1 MAKQK
6 GIVAIVGRPN
16 TGKSSLFNR
25 IIQEK
30 KAIVEDKSGV
40 TRDRIYGHGEW
51 LTRQFMVIDT
61 GGITLS
67 DEPFVQEIRVQAEI
81 AMQEA
86 DVIIFV
92 LDYKTGITPDDEMIA
107 KILYRTHK
115 PVILAVNKYDNHT
128 NNYQGYEY
136 LSLGFDEPILISST
150 HGIGIGDLLDK
161 VVHQLPSGE
170 EKTSE
175 NQTRIAIIGK
185 PNVGKSSLVNSILGQ
200 ERMIVSDVAGTT
212 RDAVDSL
219 IKRDGKEYVLIDTA
233 GLRRKGRIY
242 EDVEKYS
249 YLRTAA
255 AINSADVVLLILDL
269 SVKISD
275 QDTNIGGIAFDEKKP
290 IIIIGNK
297 WDLIPNKEKVINQQI
312 EEIRAYFKYLQ
323 YAKIIFVSAMEKT
336 RVYKIFD
343 AVDEVNDALKRKIK
357 TSVLNEVL
365 NKAQLLN
372 PAPNHNGGRLKVYY
386 GSQVQAYLP
395 TFVMF
400 VNNPA
405 YVHFSYKR
413 YLENQIR
420 LQFGFEGVPI
430 NIIFRERK

>member
-1 MAKQK
+1 
-6 GIVAIVGRPN
+6 
-16 TGKSSLFNR
+16 
-25 IIQEK
+25 
-30 KAIVEDKSGV
+30 
-40 TRDRIYGHGEW
+40 
-51 LTRQFMVIDT
+51 MVIDT

-67 DEPFVQEIRVQAEI
+67 NQPFIQEIRVQTEI

-92 LDYKTGITPDDEMIA
+92 LDYKTGITPDDEMVA

-115 PVILAVNKYDNHT
+115 PVILAVNKYDHHT
-128 NNYQGYEY
+128 DNYQGYEY
-136 LSLGFDEPILISST
+136 LSLGFGEPVLISST

-170 EKTSE
+170 EKTPE

-200 ERMIVSDVAGTT
+200 ERMIVSEVAGTT
-212 RDAVDSL
+212 RDAVDSV
-219 IKRDGKEYVLIDTA
+219 IKRNGKEYVLIDTA

-255 AINSADVVLLILDL
+255 AINSADIVLLILDL

-297 WDLIPNKEKVINQQI
+297 
-312 EEIRAYFKYLQ
+312 
-323 YAKIIFVSAMEKT
+323 
-336 RVYKIFD
+336 
-343 AVDEVNDALKRKIK
+343 
-357 TSVLNEVL
+357 
-365 NKAQLLN
+365 
-372 PAPNHNGGRLKVYY
+372 
-386 GSQVQAYLP
+386 
-395 TFVMF
+395 
-400 VNNPA
+400 
-405 YVHFSYKR
+405 
-413 YLENQIR
+413 
-420 LQFGFEGVPI
+420 
-430 NIIFRERK
+430 

>member
-115 PVILAVNKYDNHT
+115 PVILVVNKYDNHT

-170 EKTSE
+170 EKTPE

>member
-1 MAKQK
+1 
-6 GIVAIVGRPN
+6 
-16 TGKSSLFNR
+16 
-25 IIQEK
+25 
-30 KAIVEDKSGV
+30 
-40 TRDRIYGHGEW
+40 
-51 LTRQFMVIDT
+51 MVIDT

-170 EKTSE
+170 EKTPE

-297 WDLIPNKEKVINQQI
+297 
-312 EEIRAYFKYLQ
+312 
-323 YAKIIFVSAMEKT
+323 
-336 RVYKIFD
+336 
-343 AVDEVNDALKRKIK
+343 
-357 TSVLNEVL
+357 
-365 NKAQLLN
+365 
-372 PAPNHNGGRLKVYY
+372 
-386 GSQVQAYLP
+386 
-395 TFVMF
+395 
-400 VNNPA
+400 
-405 YVHFSYKR
+405 
-413 YLENQIR
+413 
-420 LQFGFEGVPI
+420 
-430 NIIFRERK
+430 

>member
-40 TRDRIYGHGEW
+40 TRDRIYGHSEW

-67 DEPFVQEIRVQAEI
+67 DQPFAQEIRIQAEI

-92 LDYKTGITPDDEMIA
+92 LDYKTGITPDDEMVA

-115 PVILAVNKYDNHT
+115 PVILAVNKYDHNT
-128 NNYQGYEY
+128 NDYQGYEY

-161 VVHQLPSGE
+161 VVHQLPTGE
-170 EKTSE
+170 EKTDE

-212 RDAVDSL
+212 RDAVDSV

-233 GLRRKGRIY
+233 GLRRKGKIY
-242 EDVEKYS
+242 EDIEKYS

-255 AINSADVVLLILDL
+255 AINSADIVLLILDL

-297 WDLIPNKEKVINQQI
+297 WDLIPDKEKAINHQT

-323 YAKIIFVSAMEKT
+323 YAKIIFVSATEKT

-343 AVDEVNDALKRKIK
+343 AVDEVNNALKRKIR

-372 PAPNHNGGRLKVYY
+372 PAPNHNGGRLKIYY

-400 VNNPA
+400 VNDPA